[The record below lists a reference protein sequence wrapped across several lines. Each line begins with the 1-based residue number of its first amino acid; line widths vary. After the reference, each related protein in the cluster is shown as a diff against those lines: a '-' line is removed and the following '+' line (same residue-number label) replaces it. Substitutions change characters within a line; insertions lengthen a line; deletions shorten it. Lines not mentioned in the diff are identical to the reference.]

1 MSLKVITTHRNPDF
15 DAFASAVAAQ
25 KLYPD
30 HVIVFGGQ
38 LVPTLKG
45 FLSSKSLLLSYYNVN
60 ELKIFG
66 LSSLI
71 IVDTSDVKRIPSAL
85 KRMIGNS
92 TQVRFFDHHK
102 TSLSGSQQGIF
113 KELGAC
119 TTLLCNQLRKKKK
132 EISRNEATLFAAAI
146 YRETGNFTHASTKA
160 QDLRTAAWLIDV
172 GAQPDDLGVYSS
184 YRLSSAQQR
193 LVESLILGLKS
204 TSIRGVEINTAT
216 AKRDSLP
223 AGFSLVVEK
232 LWSLLGVENLVVLL
246 ETKNRVYFTLRS
258 RYMSL
263 DTAELEGILRNGGGS
278 YTLGY
283 FENCSAV
290 EAEDRILRNFEDNIE
305 RLIKVREIMSSP
317 VRTVLVDMKVE
328 DVFKIMQRTGHH
340 TLPVVDRE
348 KIVGISKYRDIE
360 KAVRHGLSERR
371 IVEVID
377 RFFVTASADDSVQ
390 LVTDKMVENDTTAIL
405 ILDNG
410 ILSGIVTR
418 TDLLKS
424 TFGRRRII
432 DPGESHGE
440 QNYAKFPVEDL
451 IEERTEKRIVTMLR
465 FLGAVGSELNMPTYI
480 VGGFVRDLLL
490 NKQNLDLDIVV
501 EGNANA
507 FAETFKKYF
516 SIKIVEHREFLA
528 SSMFFNDG
536 LRIDVA
542 TARTEYYKKPAM
554 LPEIEMS
561 TIKKDL
567 YRRDFSINAMAIKLN
582 QEEFGILIDF
592 FGSRKDLAN
601 GVIRALHPLSF
612 IEDPTRILR
621 AVRFEQRFGF
631 EIEVRTAE
639 LLKQCVAE
647 GYLDRVT
654 GQRLRDELIKT
665 LDEPLPLKALR
676 RLSGFGA
683 TEKLF
688 PQSKFDRETDVM
700 LDRYFSRRARN
711 ASLVGEDRIFYTL
724 LMIMLRNSDNEAVE
738 WCIERYG
745 LKRNFLDRLADSI
758 DTAGRIVIEKPRK
771 PSQFHSLLR
780 TRKPETLNFVDSY
793 LDDDY
798 DLLFLSYLKKL
809 SRIEL
814 TVDGN
819 VLKEK
824 FGMNEGPEIREVLDG
839 LFCARLDGLDEKKE
853 DEFVREY
860 LKGRGSK

>member
-45 FLSSKSLLLSYYNVN
+45 FLSSKSLLLSFYNVN

-85 KRMIGNS
+85 RRMIGKS

-113 KELGAC
+113 KELGSC
-119 TTLLCNQLRKKKK
+119 TTLMCNQLRKKRK
-132 EISRNEATLFAAAI
+132 EVTQSEAVLFATAI

-172 GAQPDDLGVYSS
+172 GAQPDCLGVYSS
-184 YRLSSAQQR
+184 YKLSSAQQR
-193 LVESLILGLKS
+193 LVESLLLGLKS
-204 TSIRGVEINTAT
+204 TSIRGVEINIAT

-223 AGFSLVVEK
+223 TGFSLVVEK
-232 LWSLLGVENLVVLL
+232 LWSFLGVENLVVLL
-246 ETKNRVYFTLRS
+246 ETNNRVYFTLRS
-258 RYMSL
+258 RYMNL
-263 DTAELEGILRNGGGS
+263 DTAELEGTLRNGGGS

-290 EAEDRILRNFEDNIE
+290 EAEERILRNFEDNTE
-305 RLIKVREIMSSP
+305 RLIKVTEIMSSP

-390 LVTDKMVENDTTAIL
+390 LVTDKMMENDTRAIL

-432 DPGESHGE
+432 DPGESRGE
-440 QNYAKFPVEDL
+440 PNYAKFPVEDL

-507 FAETFKKYF
+507 FVETFKKYF
-516 SIKIVEHREFLA
+516 NIKIVEHREFLA

-592 FGSRKDLAN
+592 FGSRKDLSN

-639 LLKQCVAE
+639 LLKLCAAE
-647 GYLDRVT
+647 GYLNRVT

-665 LDEPLPLKALR
+665 LQEPLPLKALR
-676 RLSGFGA
+676 RLSSLGV
-683 TEKLF
+683 TERLF
-688 PQSKFDRETDVM
+688 PQSKFDRETDLM

-724 LMIMLRNSDNEAVE
+724 QMIMLRNSENEAVE

-745 LKRNFLDRLADSI
+745 LTRNFLDRLTDAIGTGSK
-758 DTAGRIVIEKPRK
+758 IVIEKPRK
-771 PSQFHSLLR
+771 PSQFHMLLKS
-780 TRKPETLNFVDSY
+780 RKSETLNFVDSY
-793 LDDDY
+793 LDEEQ
-798 DLLFLSYLKKL
+798 DLLFLAYLKGL
-809 SRIEL
+809 NEVRL
-814 TVDGN
+814 TVDGTA
-819 VLKEK
+819 LKEK
-824 FGMNEGPEIREVLDG
+824 YGMSEGPEIREVLDR
-839 LFCARLDGLDEKKE
+839 LFCARLDGLAKDKE
-853 DEFVREY
+853 DEYVRKY
-860 LKGRGSK
+860 LKGRG

>member
-1 MSLKVITTHRNPDF
+1 MKVITTHRNPDF

-30 HVIVFGGQ
+30 HIIVFGGQ
-38 LVPTLKG
+38 LVPALKS
-45 FLSSKSLLLSYYNVN
+45 FLSSKSLLLSFYYIN
-60 ELKIFG
+60 ELKISD
-66 LSSLI
+66 LSSVV
-71 IVDTSDVKRIPSAL
+71 IVDTSDIKRIPSSL
-85 KRMIGNS
+85 QRIIGKN
-92 TQVRFFDHHK
+92 TELRFFDHHR
-102 TSLSGSQQGIF
+102 TSLSGNQIGVF
-113 KELGAC
+113 RELGSC

-132 EISRNEATLFAAAI
+132 EISRNEATLFATAI

-160 QDLRTAAWLIDV
+160 QDLRTAAWLIDI
-172 GAQPDDLGVYSS
+172 GAQPDDLGVYSG

-204 TSIRGVEINTAT
+204 KLVRGVEVNIAT

-223 AGFSLVVEK
+223 GGFSLVVEK
-232 LWSLLGVENLVVLL
+232 LWSFLGVENLVVLL
-246 ETKNRVYFTLRS
+246 ETKSRVYFTMRS

-263 DTAELEGILRNGGGS
+263 DTAKLEGVLRNGGGS

-283 FENCSAV
+283 FEACSV
-290 EAEDRILRNFEDNIE
+290 EDAEEKIIRNFEDNID

-317 VRTVLVDMKVE
+317 VRTVLAEMKVE
-328 DVFKIMQRTGHH
+328 DVFKIMHRTGHH
-340 TLPVVDRE
+340 TLPVVDHE
-348 KIVGISKYRDIE
+348 KIVGVSKYRNVE
-360 KAVRHGLSERR
+360 KAVRHGLATRR
-371 IVEVID
+371 IIEVMD

-390 LVTDKMVENDTTAIL
+390 SATDKMVENDTTAIL
-405 ILDNG
+405 IIDNG
-410 ILSGIVTR
+410 ILIGIVTR

-424 TFGRRRII
+424 AFGRKRII
-432 DPGESHGE
+432 DPGGNDSD
-440 QNYAKFPVEDL
+440 QSYSKFPIEDL
-451 IEERTEKRIVTMLR
+451 IEERVEKRIVTMLR

-490 NKQNLDLDIVV
+490 NKQNLDLDVVV

-516 SIKIVEHREFLA
+516 NIKIVEHREFLA

-554 LPEIEMS
+554 LPEVEMS

-567 YRRDFSINAMAIKLN
+567 YRRDFSINAMAVKLN

-592 FGSRKDLAN
+592 FGSRRDLSK

-639 LLKQCVAE
+639 LLKQCAAE

-665 LDEPLPLKALR
+665 LYEPLPLKALR
-676 RLSGFGA
+676 RLSGFGV

-688 PQSKFDRETDVM
+688 PQSKFDRETDIM
-700 LDRYFSRRARN
+700 LDRYFCRRDRN
-711 ASLVGEDRIFYTL
+711 ASIIGEDKIFYTL

-745 LKRNFLDRLADSI
+745 LTRNFLDRLTDAI
-758 DTAGRIVIEKPRK
+758 DTAGRIVNEKPK
-771 PSQFHSLLR
+771 TPSQFHVLLR
-780 TRKPETLNFVDSY
+780 TRKPETLNFVDSH

-798 DLLFLSYLKKL
+798 DLLFFSYLKRL
-809 SRIEL
+809 SETRL
-814 TVDGN
+814 TIDGN
-819 VLKEK
+819 ALIEK
-824 FGMNEGPEIREVLDG
+824 YGMKEGPEIREALDR
-839 LFCARLDGLDEKKE
+839 LFCTRLDGLAEQEE
-853 DEFVREY
+853 DEFVRKY
-860 LKGRGSK
+860 LKGRGLK

>member
-1 MSLKVITTHRNPDF
+1 MKVITTHRNPDF

-45 FLSSKSLLLSYYNVN
+45 FLSSKSLLLSFYNVN

-85 KRMIGNS
+85 QRMIGKS

-160 QDLRTAAWLIDV
+160 QDLRTAAWLIDI

-204 TSIRGVEINTAT
+204 TSIRGVEINMAT

-232 LWSLLGVENLVVLL
+232 LWSFLGVENLVVLL
-246 ETKNRVYFTLRS
+246 ETNNRVYFTLRS
-258 RYMSL
+258 RYMNL

-278 YTLGY
+278 YTLGF
-283 FENCSAV
+283 FEDCSL
-290 EAEDRILRNFEDNIE
+290 EDAEERIMRNFEDNID

-360 KAVRHGLSERR
+360 KAMRHGLSERR

-592 FGSRKDLAN
+592 FGSRKDLSN

-700 LDRYFSRRARN
+700 LDRYFSRRDRN
-711 ASLVGEDRIFYTL
+711 SSLIGQDKMFYSL
-724 LMIMLRNSDNEAVE
+724 LMIMLRNSDEDSTE

-745 LKRNFLDRLADSI
+745 LTRNFLDRLTDAI
-758 DTAGRIVIEKPRK
+758 GTAGRIVNEKPRK

-780 TRKPETLNFVDSY
+780 TRKPETLNFVDSH

-798 DLLFLSYLKKL
+798 DLLFLSYLKKS
-809 SRIEL
+809 SRTEL
-814 TVDGN
+814 TIDGN